1 MELDDLL
8 ALIHPTIAIAVVFPL
23 IGIVVNRAWLA
34 RERRL
39 QIAEGQ
45 KSKVAP
51 LVGAEH
57 VAIGNWLSIA
67 VVTVALL
74 GMGEPLLV
82 KMIKKNAI
90 AQEPFRVLLVVA
102 VYLLTIAALIFLFKA
117 KDKMWRGIF
126 ATFTGLGLIILGL
139 QPEIFRRDSG
149 WFISHYYYGIAASLL
164 MLFSLAIVQD
174 IYRDKTNRWRTIHIV
189 LNCFALLLFFGQ
201 GFTGSRDLLE
211 IALSWQKP
219 HLQQCNFTAKTC
231 PPPQIKG

>member
-1 MELDDLL
+1 
-8 ALIHPTIAIAVVFPL
+8 
-23 IGIVVNRAWLA
+23 
-34 RERRL
+34 
-39 QIAEGQ
+39 
-45 KSKVAP
+45 

-57 VAIGNWLSIA
+57 VASGNWLSIA

-90 AQEPFRVLLVVA
+90 AEEPFRVLLVVA

-126 ATFTGLGLIILGL
+126 AAFTGLGLIILGL

-174 IYRDKTNRWRTIHIV
+174 IYQDKTNRWRTIHIV

-211 IALSWQKP
+211 ISLSWQKP